1 MQALLKQKVLLAT
14 LSFFLS
20 VSAAQL
26 AHAELEEQRGECVV
40 LLHGMWRS
48 ALAMKPLEWHLEEQG
63 YSVVNESYSSLSY
76 SIPELAEI
84 AAGGGLAA
92 CRHRGLAR
100 VHFVTHSL
108 GGILVR
114 QYAKGRRVPGL
125 ERVVMLGPP
134 NQGSQVA
141 DYYGSIDFLD
151 GLRPQ
156 VMDGLRTGE
165 NSVTSGLGPVDFE
178 LGIIAGTVNRRASI
192 PGFPQEPGDGT
203 VSVAETVVPGM
214 VDFLQ
219 MATTHTFMIWNPQVM
234 DQVVHFLQLGQF
246 DREPYEPGIK
256 PAQ

>member
-1 MQALLKQKVLLAT
+1 MRTLLKHNVLLAT

-40 LLHGMWRS
+40 LLHGMGRS
-48 ALAMKPLEWHLEEQG
+48 ALAMKPLQWHLEEQG

-76 SIPELAEI
+76 SIPELADM

-92 CRHRGLAR
+92 CRERGLLRA
-100 VHFVTHSL
+100 HFVTHSL

-141 DYYGSIDFLD
+141 DYYGSIEFLD

-156 VMDGLRTGE
+156 VIDGLRTGE
-165 NSVTSGLGPVDFE
+165 NSLAQGLGPVDFE
-178 LGIIAGTVNRRASI
+178 LGIIAGTVNRHAMI

-214 VDFLQ
+214 VDFLE

-234 DQVVHFLQLGQF
+234 DQVVHFLQWGEF
-246 DREPYEPGIK
+246 NREL
-256 PAQ
+256 